1 MTMRAI
7 LFAALATGLILG
19 IAGTQF
25 EDSPSAREAGSVA
38 EAGR

>member
-1 MTMRAI
+1 MNMRA
-7 LFAALATGLILG
+7 LLLAALATGLILG

-25 EDSPSAREAGSVA
+25 EDSTSSRQVGSVA

>member
-1 MTMRAI
+1 MRAV
-7 LFAALATGLILG
+7 LFAALATGLLLG

-25 EDSPSAREAGSVA
+25 DDPTSARRTGSVA

>member
-1 MTMRAI
+1 MSMRAV

-25 EDSPSAREAGSVA
+25 HDSGSVRRTGSVA